1 MRTTLVTVSAALA
14 LLLQAP
20 AIAADWPMYLGDLSH
35 TSYAAA
41 ETQINPSNVGTLQ
54 PAWTFTGRF
63 FGGAPTIVGG
73 VIYIGDWSGAFYAIN
88 SADGTVL
95 WRQNAGISAAPE
107 NPVCQPATGVTGQA
121 VVKDGVVYVPGGD
134 TAVYAFEQNTGS
146 QLWRVPLADP
156 ESGSYLW
163 SSLLLAND
171 SIFLGISSLGDCPL
185 LRGAIFRMDLNEP
198 QKPIV
203 ANLSAQTE
211 ITACVRPIPPLH

>member
-134 TAVYAFEQNTGS
+134 TAVYSFDQATGS

-156 ESGSYLW
+156 DTGSYLW
-163 SSLLLAND
+163 SSLTLVNN
-171 SIFLGISSLGDCPL
+171 SIFLGVSSLGDCPVV
-185 LRGAIFRMDLNEP
+185 RGAMVRLDLADAQNP
-198 QKPIV
+198 LIKYLV
-203 ANLSAQTE
+203 ADGE
-211 ITACVRPIPPLH
+211 IQIGRAHV